1 MPRPRALYLSCFRWR
16 VRCFGYLLAAWEY
29 PVAARYLAPYVKSDV
44 VAAGAGF
51 LLIFVA
57 VVILAGIAGRI
68 ARWATKSV
76 GLRWFD
82 RLLGGAFGFLR
93 GALVVMVL
101 VMAMASFLPSSGAL
115 AKSSLAQY
123 FLVAGRAAVYAGP
136 GELKQKFR
144 DGLKALEQ
152 VRGTTSRTGHR
163 DCDTCNTFHTLSAD
177 VAEFKGLRRLAN
189 GMPETLFIE
198 PEEREALGEGPA

>member
-1 MPRPRALYLSCFRWR
+1 MNVLDWLIVGILVLSVLYAAAQGFVFELFSLAGT
-16 VRCFGYLLAAWEY
+16 VFGYLLAAWEY
-29 PVAARYLAPYVKSDV
+29 PVVARYIAPYVKSEM
-44 VAAGAGF
+44 VAAGVGF

-68 ARWATKSV
+68 ARSAATSI

-93 GALVVMVL
+93 GTLVVMVL
-101 VMAMASFLPSSGAL
+101 VMAMASFLPSSRTL
-115 AKSSLAQY
+115 AESSLAQY

-144 DGLKALEQ
+144 DGLKALDRLRNSSSQ
-152 VRGTTSRTGHR
+152 ARRRT
-163 DCDTCNTFHTLSAD
+163 DAVL
-177 VAEFKGLRRLAN
+177 
-189 GMPETLFIE
+189 
-198 PEEREALGEGPA
+198 

>member
-1 MPRPRALYLSCFRWR
+1 MNGLDWLIVGILVLSAIHAAAQGF
-16 VRCFGYLLAAWEY
+16 VFELFSLAGTVFGYLLAAWEY
-29 PVAARYLAPYVKSDV
+29 PAAARYLLPYVKNDV
-44 VAAGAGF
+44 VAGGAGF

-68 ARWATKSV
+68 ARWATTSV

-82 RLLGGAFGFLR
+82 RLLGGAFGVLR

-101 VMAMASFLPSSGAL
+101 VMAMASFLPSSDVL

-136 GELKQKFR
+136 GDLKLRFR
-144 DGLKALEQ
+144 DGLKALERT
-152 VRGTTSRTGHR
+152 RGKTSETVLDPIVFQSKMGYAEKNRAGLK
-163 DCDTCNTFHTLSAD
+163 NTNL
-177 VAEFKGLRRLAN
+177 
-189 GMPETLFIE
+189 
-198 PEEREALGEGPA
+198 

>member
-1 MPRPRALYLSCFRWR
+1 MNGLDWLIVGVLVLSVIHAAAQGF
-16 VRCFGYLLAAWEY
+16 VFEAFSLAGTVFGYLLAAWEY
-29 PVAARYLAPYVKSDV
+29 PVAARFLAPYLKSDL

-68 ARWATKSV
+68 ARWAARSV

-82 RLLGGAFGFLR
+82 RLLGGVFGFLR

-101 VMAMASFLPSSGAL
+101 VMAMASFLPSSSDAL

-123 FLVAGRAAVYAGP
+123 FLVAGRAAIFAGP
-136 GELKQKFR
+136 GDLKQKFR
-144 DGLKALEQ
+144 DGLKALER
-152 VRGTTSRTGHR
+152 VRGNSSQTRHG
-163 DCDTCNTFHTLSAD
+163 DDNVL
-177 VAEFKGLRRLAN
+177 
-189 GMPETLFIE
+189 
-198 PEEREALGEGPA
+198 

>member
-1 MPRPRALYLSCFRWR
+1 MNGLDWLIAIILVLSVLHAAAQGF
-16 VRCFGYLLAAWEY
+16 VFELFSLVGTVFGYLLAAWEY
-29 PVAARYLAPYVKSDV
+29 PVVARYIAPYVKSNL
-44 VAAGAGF
+44 VAGGAGF

-68 ARWATKSV
+68 ARWATSSV

-93 GALVVMVL
+93 GAIAVMVL
-101 VMAMASFLPSSGAL
+101 VMAMASFLPSSRAL
-115 AKSSLAQY
+115 ATSRLAQY

-144 DGLKALEQ
+144 DGIKAMEQ
-152 VRGTTSRTGHR
+152 LRNSSTGR
-163 DCDTCNTFHTLSAD
+163 AIRRMDD
-177 VAEFKGLRRLAN
+177 VL
-189 GMPETLFIE
+189 
-198 PEEREALGEGPA
+198 

>member
-1 MPRPRALYLSCFRWR
+1 MNGLDWLIAGILVLSVVHAAAQGF
-16 VRCFGYLLAAWEY
+16 VFELFSLAGTVFGYLLAAWEY

-44 VAAGAGF
+44 VAGGAGF
-51 LLIFVA
+51 LLIFVT

-68 ARWATKSV
+68 ARWATRSV
-76 GLRWFD
+76 GMRWFD

-136 GELKQKFR
+136 GELKQKFH

-152 VRGTTSRTGHR
+152 VRGNTSRTDHR
-163 DCDTCNTFHTLSAD
+163 NSNTLQY
-177 VAEFKGLRRLAN
+177 V
-189 GMPETLFIE
+189 
-198 PEEREALGEGPA
+198 